1 MDTLALLTEHEQ
13 KHSAIGFWLSR
24 QTSADQDGVLHPQKP
39 GIAHLNARPNNREA
53 PLPRSLATL
62 VALDA
67 HTSLGIVFMGDGTG
81 TLAWTEDGSPLC
93 DTVQEERVTARNAPP
108 RTRLVCSPTP
118 FRLLG
123 VHGVDAVRG
132 AQQDH
137 NNHRPHGFRHS
148 LRFAITGPQ
157 RLHPRIVVTARA
169 QAMLWNPEDGREPRA
184 HVQDDP
190 GHPLAAWWARLGQDA
205 RALFADPSSHT
216 RAANLPHTGLPKPAW
231 KALATPQLRLKN
243 DVDPVKEAAR
253 IFQAW
258 PQAACGADRA
268 GVDKIV
274 CGIAVFPHGEAR
286 LFPLGLLRQS
296 DDRRMPLRPQEIA
309 AFLDVL
315 GLPGGLEGIVWTEG
329 WTEWEGNAYR
339 PTMRPHHLTVI
350 EAPVLSGHQAMA
362 AAARDTAYA

>member
-1 MDTLALLTEHEQ
+1 MDTLALLTEHEH

-24 QTSADQDGVLHPQKP
+24 HTSADQDGVLHPQKS
-39 GIAHLNARPNNREA
+39 GIAHVNTRPNDKDA

-67 HTSLGIVFMGDGTG
+67 HTSLGVLFMGDGTG

-93 DTVQEERVTARNAPP
+93 DTVQEERAAPRHAPP

-123 VHGVDAVRG
+123 MHAVEAVR
-132 AQQDH
+132 AVSH
-137 NNHRPHGFRHS
+137 HHTSYRPHGYRHS
-148 LRFAITGPQ
+148 LRFAIPGPQ

-169 QAMLWNPEDGREPRA
+169 QAMLWNPDDGRDARA
-184 HVQDDP
+184 HVHDDSS
-190 GHPLAAWWARLGQDA
+190 HPLATWWARLGQDA
-205 RALFADPSSHT
+205 RALFAHPSTHA
-216 RAANLPHTGLPKPAW
+216 RVANLPHTGLPKPAW

-243 DVDPVKEAAR
+243 DVDPVKDAAR

-258 PQAACGADRA
+258 PQAACGADRV

-274 CGIAVFPHGEAR
+274 CGIAVFAHGEAR

-296 DDRRMPLRPQEIA
+296 DDQRMPLHPQETT
-309 AFLDVL
+309 AFLDIL
-315 GLPGGLEGIVWTEG
+315 DIPGGLDGIVWMEG
-329 WTEWEGNAYR
+329 WTEWEGHTYR
-339 PTMRPHHLTVI
+339 PHMRPYHLTVI
-350 EAPVLSGHQAMA
+350 EAPVLGGHQVMA
-362 AAARDTAYA
+362 AAARQAAYA